1 MARRQNPTELPD
13 KGEASPATP
22 DFDAGDETSMDR
34 FKALTR
40 RLLRVSPQ
48 ELARERARHAAKKD
62 KR

>member
-1 MARRQNPTELPD
+1 MARRRNPTESSD
-13 KGEASPATP
+13 NDGASAATP
-22 DFDAGDETSMDR
+22 DFDSGDETPMDK

-62 KR
+62 NH